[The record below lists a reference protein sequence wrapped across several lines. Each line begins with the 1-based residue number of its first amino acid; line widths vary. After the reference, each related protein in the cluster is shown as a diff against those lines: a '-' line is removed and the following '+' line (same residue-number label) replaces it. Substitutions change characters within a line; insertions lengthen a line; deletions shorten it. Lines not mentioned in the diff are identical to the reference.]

1 MFILTGIQN
10 LSGINSVFETGLG
23 VLLWSAVVFLFQM
36 AMLFIQV
43 LAAIPFFYM
52 VVLFLYSWK
61 TPERDYEYHAPE
73 KKFLVFVP
81 SHNEEN
87 VVGQIIENL
96 LHKMNYPKELF
107 DVYVIADNCTD
118 GTAAISREAGAD
130 VIEHFSAP
138 GEPKGKPY
146 GIKYALDYIGDRLSD
161 YDYVAIFD
169 ADNLISVD
177 YFQEMNSQLI
187 SDPTIKVSQG
197 YLDAKNVDS
206 SLVSLGYSLS
216 YYQTNRFFCYARN
229 KMKMSPVIG
238 GTGFVMDTQVLE
250 EIGWTVNSLTED
262 LEFQIQCVLN
272 NYRIV
277 WNHFA
282 PIYDEKPTGYN
293 QSIVQRVR
301 WSRGHW
307 TVKHRYFN
315 AILKKIFM
323 TYYNDGK
330 IDYVGLDSALYIINP
345 FIVGTALIVLATNMI
360 LRPEQT
366 IILAAILVGAIFI
379 SVLMAKYAM
388 KTDSKQT
395 SKSSIPRMM
404 LGMAWYSVSSMF
416 IHIYGML
423 TYKQNVW
430 VRTEHKVDTAIED
443 LFAVL
448 DEK

>member
-1 MFILTGIQN
+1 M
-10 LSGINSVFETGLG
+10 FETGLG
-23 VLLWSAVVFLFQM
+23 EFLSWLLVLGYH
-36 AMLFIQV
+36 AMMITIQG
-43 LAAIPFFYM
+43 LAMIPFFYTI
-52 VVLFLYSWK
+52 FLVFISWK
-61 TPERDYEYHAPE
+61 KPERDYQHHAPE

-87 VVGQIIENL
+87 VVGHIIENL
-96 LHKMNYPKELF
+96 LFKMNYPKELF
-107 DVYVIADNCTD
+107 DVYVIADNCSD
-118 GTAAISREAGAD
+118 STAAISRSAGAN

-146 GIKYALDYIGDRLSD
+146 GIKYALDYIGDRLSN

-169 ADNLISVD
+169 ADNLVGVD
-177 YFQEMNSQLI
+177 YFAEMNSQLL

-206 SLVSLGYSLS
+206 SIVSLGYSMA

-229 KMKMSPVIG
+229 KIKMSPVIG
-238 GTGFVMDTQVLE
+238 GTGFVMDVKVLE

-262 LEFQIQCVLN
+262 LEFQMQCVLN

-282 PIYDEKPTGYN
+282 PIYDEKPTEYT
-293 QSIVQRVR
+293 QSIIQRVR

-315 AILKKIFM
+315 DVIKKSFLA
-323 TYYNDGK
+323 YYREGRIDG
-330 IDYVGLDSALYIINP
+330 VSLDAALYIFAP
-345 FIVGTALIVLATNMI
+345 FIAGTSLIALVANMI
-360 LRPEQT
+360 LFPAQT
-366 IILAAILVGAIFI
+366 FVLVGVILAAIFI
-379 SVLMAKYAM
+379 SVHLAKYAM
-388 KTDSKQT
+388 KADSKQT
-395 SKSSIPRMM
+395 SNSSVGRMM
-404 LGMAWYSVSSMF
+404 LGMLWYTISSMF

-443 LFAVL
+443 LFSVL
-448 DEK
+448 EK